1 MQEEILTGGRSTVG
15 VVKIGNEVRRPHKNE
30 SDFANNFLQ
39 FLEKQN
45 YPFSQRYLGR
55 DEQGRD
61 RFLFINGTVPKDI
74 EKTNLVQLCDFMK
87 MVRQFHDIS
96 LDFTNSKK
104 VVCHNDLSPCNTV
117 FQNNRPVGI
126 IDWDSAAPG
135 ERWEDLTYIL
145 WLWINI
151 GSHRRSEI
159 NILGQMKTA
168 LSAYNADKKT
178 LANFADKLIWRM
190 EKVISQMS
198 PQNFQYE
205 RTKNWVEFSK
215 LWVQENRIKLIG
227 EIG

>member
-61 RFLFINGTVPKDI
+61 RFFYINGFVPKEI
-74 EKTNLVQLCDFMK
+74 GETNLVQLCDFMK

>member
-1 MQEEILTGGRSTVG
+1 M
-15 VVKIGNEVRRPHKNE
+15 
-30 SDFANNFLQ
+30 
-39 FLEKQN
+39 
-45 YPFSQRYLGR
+45 
-55 DEQGRD
+55 
-61 RFLFINGTVPKDI
+61 PKDI

-190 EKVISQMS
+190 EKVVSQMS